1 MAFLGPKKFWK
12 FFLESSS
19 QNKIFD
25 TKINFLSYVDTKLWP
40 FKSWRYQKIAK
51 FWKAH
56 NTPPRGPRAKKFWFS
71 KFLPRGYLH
80 AKNDQNRWDK
90 GVKLLWSALEWA
102 YSRVKLSFL
111 CTYFFTILSL
121 LQQTAP
127 LVDNILCS
135 LGVYH
140 RRAPRYAEKKT
151 RTPLYPH
158 NF

>member
-1 MAFLGPKKFWK
+1 M
-12 FFLESSS
+12 
-19 QNKIFD
+19 FD
-25 TKINFLSYVDTKLWP
+25 TKTNFLSYVDTKLWP

-102 YSRVKLSFL
+102 YSSFD
-111 CTYFFTILSL
+111 L
-121 LQQTAP
+121 LNLIFMDVRPTDLWTDRP
-127 LVDNILCS
+127 MDL
-135 LGVYH
+135 
-140 RRAPRYAEKKT
+140 
-151 RTPLYPH
+151 
-158 NF
+158 